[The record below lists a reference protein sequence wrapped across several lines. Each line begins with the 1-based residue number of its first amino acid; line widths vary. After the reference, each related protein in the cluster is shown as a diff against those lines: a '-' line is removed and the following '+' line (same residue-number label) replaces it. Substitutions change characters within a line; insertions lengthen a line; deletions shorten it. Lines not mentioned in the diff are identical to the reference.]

1 VENGWHDGGTAHPP
15 SVDVGAAT
23 MEDRIRFIAHQG
35 KSILL
40 VDLSNCSAAEVK
52 RISEL
57 VPKFVTTHPKGSLL
71 LLADFSG
78 AEFDRV
84 TLTTMKEAAV
94 FDRPHIKKSAWV
106 GTDNLPK
113 VFYENLKA
121 FSRRDLPTFPTREE
135 ALDWLV
141 KDE

>member
-1 VENGWHDGGTAHPP
+1 
-15 SVDVGAAT
+15 
-23 MEDRIRFIAHQG
+23 MEDRMRFIAHRG
-35 KSILL
+35 KNILL
-40 VDLSNCSAAEVK
+40 VDMSHCSAAEVK

-78 AEFDRV
+78 AEFDRE
-84 TLTTMKEAAV
+84 TLAIMKESAV
-94 FDRPHIKKSAWV
+94 FDRPHLKKSAWV

-113 VFYENLKA
+113 VFYENLKV
-121 FSRRDLPTFPTREE
+121 FSQRDLPTFKTREE

-141 KDE
+141 KDEPSGFDSQEPAITKY

>member
-1 VENGWHDGGTAHPP
+1 
-15 SVDVGAAT
+15 